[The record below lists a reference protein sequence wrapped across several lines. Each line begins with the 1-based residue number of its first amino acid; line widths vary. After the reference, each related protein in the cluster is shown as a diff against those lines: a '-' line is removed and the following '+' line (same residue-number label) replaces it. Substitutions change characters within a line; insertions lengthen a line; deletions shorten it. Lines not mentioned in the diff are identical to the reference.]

1 MTAIKARKLK
11 HIEVCLEYPV
21 EYTTKTTGLELIA
34 WNYNALPE
42 ISLEE
47 IKLETEFLGK
57 KLRAPLLIGAMTGGA
72 ERAAKINRNLAIA
85 AQHLGI
91 GMMLGSQRVMLEVE
105 SARASFQ
112 IRDLAPDILLVGNI
126 GVAQFKK
133 GYGAN
138 EARAAIEL
146 VGADAIA
153 FHTNPLQE
161 ALQPGG
167 DTNFEGLIPLLETLV
182 PEVGYPVM
190 LKEVGHGLSG
200 GVARAV
206 KNVGFAALDVAG
218 AGGTSWAKVEDF
230 AHHDKLEHPDLDE
243 IGIPTAQA
251 LLECRAALP
260 NMPLM
265 ASGGIRTGLEVAKAL
280 RLGASV
286 AAMAKPLLE
295 PALHSPEAVI
305 AHLEKVIFELRVA
318 LFVAGAR
325 DVDSIRLDS

>member
-1 MTAIKARKLK
+1 MSAIKERKLK
-11 HIEVCLEYPV
+11 HIQVCLEYHV
-21 EYTTKTTGLELIA
+21 EYTTKTTGLELVA
-34 WNYNALPE
+34 WNYNALPDV
-42 ISLEE
+42 SLEDVN
-47 IKLETEFLGK
+47 LETEFLGK
-57 KLRAPLLIGAMTGGA
+57 TLRAPLLIGAMTGGA

-91 GMMLGSQRVMLEVE
+91 GMMLGSQRAMLEIE

-112 IRDLAPDILLVGNI
+112 IRDVAPDILLVGNI

-133 GYGAN
+133 GYGAV

-167 DTNFEGLIPLLETLV
+167 DTDFAGLIPILERVV
-182 PEVGYPVM
+182 PMVGYPVM
-190 LKEVGHGLSG
+190 LKEVGHGLG
-200 GVARAV
+200 GNVARSV
-206 KNVGFAALDVAG
+206 QNVGFAALDVAG

-230 AHHDKLEHPDLDE
+230 AHNGRLEHPDLDE

-251 LLECRAALP
+251 LKECHAALP
-260 NMPLM
+260 EMPLM
-265 ASGGIRTGLEVAKAL
+265 ASGGIRTGLELAKAL
-280 RLGASV
+280 SLGASV

-318 LFVAGAR
+318 LFVAGVE
-325 DVDSIRLDS
+325 DVAAIRR

>member
-1 MTAIKARKLK
+1 MSAIKERKLK
-11 HIEVCLEYPV
+11 HIEICLEYPV
-21 EYTTKTTGLELIA
+21 EYTTKTTGLESVP
-34 WNYNALPE
+34 WDYNAMPE
-42 ISLEE
+42 VSLEE
-47 IKLETEFLGK
+47 INLETEFLGK

-72 ERAAKINRNLAIA
+72 ERAATINRNLAIA

-91 GMMLGSQRVMLEVE
+91 GMMLGSQRAMLEIE

-112 IRDLAPDILLVGNI
+112 IRDVAPDILLVGNI

-133 GYGAN
+133 GYGAK

-167 DTNFEGLIPLLETLV
+167 DTDFVNLIPILERVV

-190 LKEVGHGLSG
+190 LKEVGHGLSRS
-200 GVARAV
+200 VANAV
-206 KNVGFAALDVAG
+206 KKVGFAALDVAG

-230 AHHDKLEHPDLDE
+230 AHHGRLEHPDLDE
-243 IGIPTAQA
+243 IGIPTTQA
-251 LLECRAALP
+251 LRECRAALP
-260 NMPLM
+260 EMPLM
-265 ASGGIRTGLEVAKAL
+265 ASGGIRTGLEIAKSL
-280 RLGASV
+280 KLGANV

-325 DVDSIRLDS
+325 NVKSLR

>member
-1 MTAIKARKLK
+1 MSAIKERKLK
-11 HIEVCLEYPV
+11 HIQVCLEYPV
-21 EYTTKTTGLELIA
+21 EYTTKTTGFERID
-34 WNYNALPE
+34 WDYNALPE
-42 ISLEE
+42 ISLEA
-47 IKLETEFLGK
+47 INLETEFLGK
-57 KLRAPLLIGAMTGGA
+57 FLRAPLLIGAMTGGA

-91 GMMLGSQRVMLEVE
+91 GMMLGSQRAMLEIE

-112 IRDLAPDILLVGNI
+112 IRDVAPDILLIGNI

-133 GYGAN
+133 GYGAK

-167 DTNFEGLIPLLETLV
+167 DTDFAGLIPILERVV
-182 PEVGYPVM
+182 PMVGFPVM

-200 GVARAV
+200 SVARSV
-206 KNVGFAALDVAG
+206 QNVGFAALDVAG

-230 AHHDKLEHPDLDE
+230 AYNGRLEHPDLDE

-251 LLECRAALP
+251 LQECHATLP
-260 NMPLM
+260 GMPLM

-286 AAMAKPLLE
+286 AAVAKPLLE

-305 AHLEKVIFELRVA
+305 AHLEKIIFELRVA

-325 DVDSIRLDS
+325 DVAAIRR

>member
-1 MTAIKARKLK
+1 MSAIKERKLK
-11 HIEVCLEYPV
+11 HIEICLEYPV
-21 EYTTKTTGLELIA
+21 EYTTKTTGLEFVP

-42 ISLEE
+42 ISLGQ
-47 IKLETEFLGK
+47 INLENTFLGK

-72 ERAAKINRNLAIA
+72 ERATKINRNLAIA
-85 AQHLGI
+85 AHHLGI
-91 GMMLGSQRVMLEVE
+91 GMMLGSQRAMLEIE

-112 IRDLAPDILLVGNI
+112 IRDVAPDILLVGNL

-133 GYGAN
+133 GYGAK

-153 FHTNPLQE
+153 FHSNPLQE

-167 DTNFEGLIPLLETLV
+167 DTDFANLIPILERIV

-200 GVARAV
+200 SLARAV
-206 KNVGFAALDVAG
+206 KNAGFAALDVAG

-230 AHHDKLEHPDLDE
+230 AHHGRLEHPDLDE

-251 LLECRAALP
+251 LRECHAALP
-260 NMPLM
+260 EMPLM
-265 ASGGIRTGLEVAKAL
+265 ASGGIRTGLEIAKAL
-280 RLGASV
+280 SLGASV
-286 AAMAKPLLE
+286 TAMAKPLLE

-325 DVDSIRLDS
+325 DVNSVRV